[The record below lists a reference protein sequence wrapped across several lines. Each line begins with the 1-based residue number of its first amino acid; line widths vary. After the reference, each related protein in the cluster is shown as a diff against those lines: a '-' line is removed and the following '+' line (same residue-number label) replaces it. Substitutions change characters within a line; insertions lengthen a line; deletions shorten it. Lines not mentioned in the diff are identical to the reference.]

1 MKSWEVDK
9 LYVVLARIADSLEGI
24 LKEMQAK
31 EGDEAPKTQAEP
43 LLTSDEDPFETEV
56 YYVSMGQL
64 AGMDQEERENNYQGR
79 GEGWYYRPWSR
90 TNQGFN
96 GRPIKVR
103 MAPVGPFVS
112 KREADEAATIHALRL
127 EDAYVRKLRGG
138 AGDAD

>member
-1 MKSWEVDK
+1 MDRGK
-9 LYVVLARIADSLEGI
+9 LAKLKADVEYA
-24 LKEMQAK
+24 KAK
-31 EGDEAPKTQAEP
+31 EKA

-90 TNQGFN
+90 MAQGLQ
-96 GRPIKVR
+96 GRPVKVR

-138 AGDAD
+138 AGGAD